1 MTCAPRYSFHARV
14 VSVSTAF
21 AGGTRIEIAVQHDC
35 NEVPA
40 FFGDLIVH
48 EFDGRDAQVG
58 DIWSFVCSRVI
69 KAEDVVPVIF
79 PQPQRG

>member
-1 MTCAPRYSFHARV
+1 MTCMPNYSFHARV
-14 VSVSTAF
+14 ISVSLPF

-48 EFDGRDAQVG
+48 EIDGRDAKIG
-58 DIWSFVCSRVI
+58 DIWSFICRRVI
-69 KAEDVVPVIF
+69 KADDVIP
-79 PQPQRG
+79 